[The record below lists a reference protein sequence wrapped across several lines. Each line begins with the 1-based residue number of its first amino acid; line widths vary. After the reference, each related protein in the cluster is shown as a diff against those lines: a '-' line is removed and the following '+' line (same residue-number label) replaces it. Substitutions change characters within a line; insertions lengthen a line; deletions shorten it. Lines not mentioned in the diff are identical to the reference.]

1 MKRIIDLYPEAPCVW
16 LWRDGEPEVKREFY
30 PSVTIRMEDEP
41 LWHECEERYRV
52 GYDLLWEIRQVEH
65 AEEELAELQAQYDA
79 WKEAN
84 PDLVDEIEVSVP
96 IKPEQNAEEN
106 EGE

>member
-1 MKRIIDLYPEAPCVW
+1 MRKIIDLYPEAPCTL
-16 LWRDGEPEVKREFY
+16 LWREHDLMVKREFY
-30 PSVTIRMEDEP
+30 PSVSVRIEDEP

-65 AEEELAELQAQYDA
+65 TEEELTELQAQYDA
-79 WKEAN
+79 WQASN
-84 PDLVDEIEVSVP
+84 PDLAEEIDAAVP
-96 IKPEQNAEEN
+96 IKPEHAEEN